1 MIGAPRPPL
10 LAIATKSLRSLPAQK
25 TSGAPASIRHLTPS
39 ALPAF
44 SIAAAIASYMA
55 SVSAFFFSGRFIRIL
70 RTGPSLL
77 MRMSGI
83 GCFGSGIGW
92 LQPVSVAKSCTSSK
106 RRIDVARSYY
116 STIFEQC
123 ADEVWNVIRD
133 FNNYPIWV
141 DGAGESQI
149 EAGKSGDSVGAV
161 RNVLYN
167 GTRRRQ
173 KLVALSDTDRSQT
186 YRFVS
191 EPPFHTRNFEAT
203 LRVTPIVDGNRA
215 FVEWWAAFDCDLD
228 RSEER
233 TAFFRD
239 ALCPVARIAAAA
251 FQAVNIP
258 CSRAPF
264 FRIRSGTYGGRSRVK
279 HLLRGAIVLV
289 SANEGGNKQYGRHP
303 GARFGIVACVARGR
317 NPCARFSRH
326 NADQCM
332 GG

>member
-1 MIGAPRPPL
+1 
-10 LAIATKSLRSLPAQK
+10 
-25 TSGAPASIRHLTPS
+25 
-39 ALPAF
+39 
-44 SIAAAIASYMA
+44 
-55 SVSAFFFSGRFIRIL
+55 
-70 RTGPSLL
+70 
-77 MRMSGI
+77 
-83 GCFGSGIGW
+83 
-92 LQPVSVAKSCTSSK
+92 
-106 RRIDVARSYY
+106 VARSYY

-239 ALCPVARIAAAA
+239 AFARWLESLRRHFKPSTSHAAARHS
-251 FQAVNIP
+251 FG
-258 CSRAPF
+258 
-264 FRIRSGTYGGRSRVK
+264 SGPAHTVGD
-279 HLLRGAIVLV
+279 LA
-289 SANEGGNKQYGRHP
+289 
-303 GARFGIVACVARGR
+303 
-317 NPCARFSRH
+317 
-326 NADQCM
+326 
-332 GG
+332 